1 MAPPPA
7 PLAADDDTPPPP
19 SLKSAL
25 LIIGGL
31 LLFAIAAIVL
41 LRYLLRRWASSSSSR
56 PGRAA
61 EAEQGGAARRTGAV
75 GRELA
80 EAGEATRTAAA
91 GREQVEAEAGAAR
104 RIAAAVRRGEARS
117 ARERLE
123 VEVERPGAGA
133 GDGGGMERL
142 IASLPLFTMASALA
156 ALPKNSPDCAVCL
169 AAFEPEAGLRLLPAC
184 CHAFHA
190 ACIDAWLRTNP
201 VCPIC
206 RGAVSFPVPPL
217 PAAAAAGQ
225 EPLGSRAGSSRSFL
239 VELGS
244 VSNRRSS
251 CAAGGDDHRRTYS
264 LGGSFDYRVDE
275 EVEAIVSRTV
285 RPAAAAARLST
296 AAPAARA
303 PAAPGEALAEAV
315 GSRGWLG
322 EYLDRVASSLSGRW
336 SGRLSQGRRSHSL
349 RHDDSWRRDPAAAAK
364 SATPA
369 AVTAPG
375 EEALAEAA
383 GSRGRPGE
391 HRDRDRD
398 SLAPSASSLFGRWSQ
413 GHRRDEPW
421 RWDPEAA
428 CRAPREEEREPALV
442 ALGRWI
448 RTEIR

>member
-7 PLAADDDTPPPP
+7 PLAAEDATPPPP

-25 LIIGGL
+25 LITGGL

-41 LRYLLRRWASSSSSR
+41 LRCLLRRWASSSSR
-56 PGRAA
+56 PGAGRMA
-61 EAEQGGAARRTGAV
+61 EVEQGEAARRTGAA

-80 EAGEATRTAAA
+80 EAGEATRRTAAA
-91 GREQVEAEAGAAR
+91 GREQVEAEAGAAT
-104 RIAAAVRRGEARS
+104 RIAAEGRRGEAPS
-117 ARERLE
+117 ARERQE
-123 VEVERPGAGA
+123 VELRGAGA
-133 GDGGGMERL
+133 GDGGMERL

-169 AAFEPEAGLRLLPAC
+169 AAFEPDAGLRLLPAC
-184 CHAFHA
+184 RHAFHD
-190 ACIDAWLRTNP
+190 ACIGAWLRTNP

-206 RGAVSFPVPPL
+206 RSAVAFPLPPL
-217 PAAAAAGQ
+217 PAAAAGQ
-225 EPLGSRAGSSRSFL
+225 EPLGSRAGSRSFR

-251 CAAGGDDHRRTYS
+251 CDDPRRTYS

-275 EVEAIVSRTV
+275 EVEAIVSRIV
-285 RPAAAAARLST
+285 RPAAAAAARPS
-296 AAPAARA
+296 AAA
-303 PAAPGEALAEAV
+303 PAAPGEALAEEV

-322 EYLDRVASSLSGRW
+322 EYLDRVAASASSLSGRW
-336 SGRLSQGRRSHSL
+336 SGRLSHGRRSHSL
-349 RHDDSWRRDPAAAAK
+349 RHDDSCSRDPAAK

-369 AVTAPG
+369 AVAAPG
-375 EEALAEAA
+375 EEAPAEAA

-391 HRDRDRD
+391 RRDRDN
-398 SLAPSASSLFGRWSQ
+398 LAPSAPSLSGRWSRRWSQ
-413 GHRRDEPW
+413 GHRRDESR

-428 CRAPREEEREPALV
+428 CRTPREEEEREPALV

-448 RTEIR
+448 FGF

>member
-1 MAPPPA
+1 MAPPPG

-41 LRYLLRRWASSSSSR
+41 LRYLLRRWASSSSR
-56 PGRAA
+56 PGRMA
-61 EAEQGGAARRTGAV
+61 EVEQGGAARRTG
-75 GRELA
+75 
-80 EAGEATRTAAA
+80 AA

-104 RIAAAVRRGEARS
+104 RIAAVVRRG
-117 ARERLE
+117 ERLE
-123 VEVERPGAGA
+123 VE
-133 GDGGGMERL
+133 
-142 IASLPLFTMASALA
+142 
-156 ALPKNSPDCAVCL
+156 NSPDCAVCL
-169 AAFEPEAGLRLLPAC
+169 AAFEPDAGLRLLPAC
-184 CHAFHA
+184 RHAFHA

-206 RGAVSFPVPPL
+206 RGAVSFPLPPL
-217 PAAAAAGQ
+217 PAAAAGQ
-225 EPLGSRAGSSRSFL
+225 EPLGSRASSRRSFR

-275 EVEAIVSRTV
+275 EVEAIVSRIV
-285 RPAAAAARLST
+285 RPAAAARQST
-296 AAPAARA
+296 AAPAA

-322 EYLDRVASSLSGRW
+322 EYLDR
-336 SGRLSQGRRSHSL
+336 
-349 RHDDSWRRDPAAAAK
+349 DPAAAK

-383 GSRGRPGE
+383 GSRGRPGPGE
-391 HRDRDRD
+391 LRDRDN
-398 SLAPSASSLFGRWSQ
+398 LAPSASSLSGRWSRRWSQ
-413 GHRRDEPW
+413 GHRRDESW

-428 CRAPREEEREPALV
+428 CRAPREEEREPADLRLLARSLKH
-442 ALGRWI
+442 ALRVRLRKPNG
-448 RTEIR
+448 

>member
-1 MAPPPA
+1 MAPPPG

-41 LRYLLRRWASSSSSR
+41 LRYLLRRWASSSPR
-56 PGRAA
+56 PGRMA
-61 EAEQGGAARRTGAV
+61 EVEQGGAARRTGAA
-75 GRELA
+75 GRQLA

-104 RIAAAVRRGEARS
+104 RIAAAVRRGE
-117 ARERLE
+117 RLE
-123 VEVERPGAGA
+123 VEVERRGAGA
-133 GDGGGMERL
+133 GDGGMERL

-169 AAFEPEAGLRLLPAC
+169 AAFEPDAGLRLLPAC
-184 CHAFHA
+184 RHAFHA

-206 RGAVSFPVPPL
+206 RGAVSLPLPPL
-217 PAAAAAGQ
+217 PAAAAGQ
-225 EPLGSRAGSSRSFL
+225 EPLGSRAGSRRSFRF
-239 VELGS
+239 ELGS
-244 VSNRRSS
+244 VSNRHSS

-275 EVEAIVSRTV
+275 EVEAIVSRIV
-285 RPAAAAARLST
+285 RPAAAARLST
-296 AAPAARA
+296 AAPAAS
-303 PAAPGEALAEAV
+303 AAPGEALAEAV

-322 EYLDRVASSLSGRW
+322 EYLDRVAASALSLSGRW

-349 RHDDSWRRDPAAAAK
+349 RHDEWRRQDPAAAK

-369 AVTAPG
+369 A
-375 EEALAEAA
+375 
-383 GSRGRPGE
+383 
-391 HRDRDRD
+391 
-398 SLAPSASSLFGRWSQ
+398 
-413 GHRRDEPW
+413 
-421 RWDPEAA
+421 AA

-448 RTEIR
+448 FGF